1 MRTQEY
7 YLQKVS
13 FLLQSIE
20 RCVVHCMFL
29 LKDYT
34 GNQSRQAHISN
45 LLIDL
50 VHFSSQAQNREA
62 VAIPVPAYPGSR
74 SRGVI
79 VP

>member
-1 MRTQEY
+1 
-7 YLQKVS
+7 
-13 FLLQSIE
+13 
-20 RCVVHCMFL
+20 MFL

-34 GNQSRQAHISN
+34 GNQSRQAHISK

-50 VHFSSQAQNREA
+50 VHLSSQAQNREA